1 MQDTLNNALESNF
14 TRIPNS
20 VIVDP
25 VFNGRRD
32 GAFRAWVLMASKP
45 QGFQFYTEV
54 LARELDISRQAMA
67 DRMDYLVEHDYL
79 IKQPYRS
86 SGGQRANAWTVVI
99 PEIAMSIRTNM
110 AQPNMVRTNMAQL
123 DTNKKD
129 PKQEVLINK
138 IDKEQLR
145 TDERIDNFSN
155 RELDY
160 SANQNMSSLSVPNA
174 SAIQTIEKA
183 ISDNGFDYSTGPYQ
197 LKQKQ
202 DLLYYITND
211 GMQPELVAKAIDI
224 TRSSGKS
231 AAYYT
236 NGILENWLAQH
247 ILTLKQ
253 LETFEAQKQG
263 VANKYGD
270 KQKKEIW

>member
-129 PKQEVLINK
+129 PKKEVLINK
-138 IDKEQLR
+138 IDKLTNGERR
-145 TDERIDNFSN
+145 TDETDDNYSNSVATAATVINRSITDNGLDFAFGPIQRQELIEYVTEDGMDAEVVADAIKLTKDSNQSSFKYTDGILKNRLAKHLLTMSAVIDNEKKRN
-155 RELDY
+155 Y
-160 SANQNMSSLSVPNA
+160 A
-174 SAIQTIEKA
+174 S
-183 ISDNGFDYSTGPYQ
+183 D
-197 LKQKQ
+197 
-202 DLLYYITND
+202 
-211 GMQPELVAKAIDI
+211 
-224 TRSSGKS
+224 
-231 AAYYT
+231 
-236 NGILENWLAQH
+236 
-247 ILTLKQ
+247 
-253 LETFEAQKQG
+253 
-263 VANKYGD
+263 KYGD

>member
-110 AQPNMVRTNMAQL
+110 APPNMVRTNMAQL

-138 IDKEQLR
+138 IDKLTNGERR
-145 TDERIDNFSN
+145 TDETDDNYSNSVATAATVINRSITDNDLDFAFGPIQRQELVEYVTEDGMDVDVVADAIKLTKDSNQSSFKYTDGILKNRLAKHLLTMSAVIDNEKKRN
-155 RELDY
+155 Y
-160 SANQNMSSLSVPNA
+160 A
-174 SAIQTIEKA
+174 S
-183 ISDNGFDYSTGPYQ
+183 D
-197 LKQKQ
+197 
-202 DLLYYITND
+202 
-211 GMQPELVAKAIDI
+211 
-224 TRSSGKS
+224 
-231 AAYYT
+231 
-236 NGILENWLAQH
+236 
-247 ILTLKQ
+247 
-253 LETFEAQKQG
+253 
-263 VANKYGD
+263 KYGD

>member
-110 AQPNMVRTNMAQL
+110 AQPNMVQTNMDRL

-138 IDKEQLR
+138 IDKLANSERR
-145 TDERIDNFSN
+145 TDKTDDNYSNSAATAAMVINRSITDNDLDFAFGPIQRQELIEYVTEDGMDADVVADAIKLTKDSNQSSFKYTDGILKNRLAKHLLTMSAVIDNEKKRN
-155 RELDY
+155 Y
-160 SANQNMSSLSVPNA
+160 A
-174 SAIQTIEKA
+174 S
-183 ISDNGFDYSTGPYQ
+183 D
-197 LKQKQ
+197 
-202 DLLYYITND
+202 
-211 GMQPELVAKAIDI
+211 
-224 TRSSGKS
+224 
-231 AAYYT
+231 
-236 NGILENWLAQH
+236 
-247 ILTLKQ
+247 
-253 LETFEAQKQG
+253 
-263 VANKYGD
+263 KYGD
-270 KQKKEIW
+270 KQQKEIW

>member
-110 AQPNMVRTNMAQL
+110 AQPNMVQTNMARL

-138 IDKEQLR
+138 IDKLTNSERR
-145 TDERIDNFSN
+145 TDKTDDNYSNSAVTSAATVINRSITDNDLDFAFGPIQRQELIEYVTKDGMDADVVADAIKLTKDSNQSSFKYTDGILKNRLAKHLLTMSAVIDNEKKRN
-155 RELDY
+155 Y
-160 SANQNMSSLSVPNA
+160 A
-174 SAIQTIEKA
+174 S
-183 ISDNGFDYSTGPYQ
+183 D
-197 LKQKQ
+197 
-202 DLLYYITND
+202 
-211 GMQPELVAKAIDI
+211 
-224 TRSSGKS
+224 
-231 AAYYT
+231 
-236 NGILENWLAQH
+236 
-247 ILTLKQ
+247 
-253 LETFEAQKQG
+253 
-263 VANKYGD
+263 KYGD

>member
-110 AQPNMVRTNMAQL
+110 AQTNMVQTNMARL

-138 IDKEQLR
+138 IDKLANSERR
-145 TDERIDNFSN
+145 TDKTDDNYSNSAVTAAAMVINRSITDNDLDFAFGPIQRQELIEYVTEDGMDADVVADAIKLTKDGNQPSFKYTDGILKNRLAKHLLTMSAVIDNEKKRN
-155 RELDY
+155 Y
-160 SANQNMSSLSVPNA
+160 A
-174 SAIQTIEKA
+174 S
-183 ISDNGFDYSTGPYQ
+183 D
-197 LKQKQ
+197 
-202 DLLYYITND
+202 
-211 GMQPELVAKAIDI
+211 
-224 TRSSGKS
+224 
-231 AAYYT
+231 
-236 NGILENWLAQH
+236 
-247 ILTLKQ
+247 
-253 LETFEAQKQG
+253 
-263 VANKYGD
+263 KYGD

>member
-14 TRIPNS
+14 TRIPYS

-110 AQPNMVRTNMAQL
+110 VQPNMVRTNMAQL

-138 IDKEQLR
+138 IDKLTNGERR
-145 TDERIDNFSN
+145 TDETDDNYSNSVATTATVINRSITDNDLDFAFGPIQRQELVEYVTEDGMDVEVVADAIKLTKDSNQSSFKYTDGILKNRLAKHLLTMSAVIDNEKKRN
-155 RELDY
+155 Y
-160 SANQNMSSLSVPNA
+160 A
-174 SAIQTIEKA
+174 S
-183 ISDNGFDYSTGPYQ
+183 D
-197 LKQKQ
+197 
-202 DLLYYITND
+202 
-211 GMQPELVAKAIDI
+211 
-224 TRSSGKS
+224 
-231 AAYYT
+231 
-236 NGILENWLAQH
+236 
-247 ILTLKQ
+247 
-253 LETFEAQKQG
+253 
-263 VANKYGD
+263 KYGD

>member
-110 AQPNMVRTNMAQL
+110 AQPNMVQTNMARL

-138 IDKEQLR
+138 IDKLANSERR
-145 TDERIDNFSN
+145 TDKTDDNYSN
-155 RELDY
+155 
-160 SANQNMSSLSVPNA
+160 SAVTAMSVITQS
-174 SAIQTIEKA
+174 IT
-183 ISDNGFDYSTGPYQ
+183 DNGLDFVYGPLQRQQ
-197 LKQKQ
+197 LQE
-202 DLLYYITND
+202 YVTND
-211 GMQPELVAKAIDI
+211 GMDAEVVADAIKV
-224 TRSSGKS
+224 TRESNQNSFK
-231 AAYYT
+231 YT
-236 NGILENWLAQH
+236 DGILKNRLAKH
-247 ILTLKQ
+247 LLTMSAVIDNEKKRNY
-253 LETFEAQKQG
+253 ASD
-263 VANKYGD
+263 KYGD

>member
-110 AQPNMVRTNMAQL
+110 AQPNMARTNMAQL

-138 IDKEQLR
+138 IDKLTNGERR
-145 TDERIDNFSN
+145 TDETDDNYSNSVATAATVINRSITDNDLDFAFGPIQRQKLVEYVTEDGMDVDVIADAIKLTKDSNQPSFKYTDGILKNRLAKHLLTMSAVIDNEKKRN
-155 RELDY
+155 Y
-160 SANQNMSSLSVPNA
+160 A
-174 SAIQTIEKA
+174 S
-183 ISDNGFDYSTGPYQ
+183 D
-197 LKQKQ
+197 
-202 DLLYYITND
+202 
-211 GMQPELVAKAIDI
+211 
-224 TRSSGKS
+224 
-231 AAYYT
+231 
-236 NGILENWLAQH
+236 
-247 ILTLKQ
+247 
-253 LETFEAQKQG
+253 
-263 VANKYGD
+263 KYGD

>member
-110 AQPNMVRTNMAQL
+110 AQPNMVQTNMARL

-138 IDKEQLR
+138 IDKLANSERR
-145 TDERIDNFSN
+145 TDKTDDNYSNSAVTSAATVINRSITDNDLDFAFGPIQRQELIEYVTKDGMDADVVADAIRLTKDSNQSSFKYTDGILKNRLAKHLLTMSAVIDNEKKRN
-155 RELDY
+155 Y
-160 SANQNMSSLSVPNA
+160 A
-174 SAIQTIEKA
+174 S
-183 ISDNGFDYSTGPYQ
+183 D
-197 LKQKQ
+197 
-202 DLLYYITND
+202 
-211 GMQPELVAKAIDI
+211 
-224 TRSSGKS
+224 
-231 AAYYT
+231 
-236 NGILENWLAQH
+236 
-247 ILTLKQ
+247 
-253 LETFEAQKQG
+253 
-263 VANKYGD
+263 KYGD

>member
-110 AQPNMVRTNMAQL
+110 AQPNMVQTNMARL

-138 IDKEQLR
+138 IDSHKE
-145 TDERIDNFSN
+145 TDGRRPEQRIDNYSYGVPSN
-155 RELDY
+155 QELPQLPM
-160 SANQNMSSLSVPNA
+160 AQARLVIEQ
-174 SAIQTIEKA
+174 AIV
-183 ISDNGFDYSTGPYQ
+183 DNGFDYATGP
-197 LKQKQ
+197 
-202 DLLYYITND
+202 D
-211 GMQPELVAKAIDI
+211 
-224 TRSSGKS
+224 RKS
-231 AAYYT
+231 
-236 NGILENWLAQH
+236 
-247 ILTLKQ
+247 
-253 LETFEAQKQG
+253 
-263 VANKYGD
+263 VV
-270 KQKKEIW
+270 

>member
-110 AQPNMVRTNMAQL
+110 AQTNMVQTNMARL

-138 IDKEQLR
+138 IDSHKE
-145 TDERIDNFSN
+145 TDGRRPEQRIDNYSYDVPSN
-155 RELDY
+155 QELPQLPM
-160 SANQNMSSLSVPNA
+160 AQARLVIEQ
-174 SAIQTIEKA
+174 AIV
-183 ISDNGFDYSTGPYQ
+183 DNGFDYATGPYQ

-202 DLLYYITND
+202 SLLYYVSDD
-211 GMQPELVAKAIDI
+211 GMEPELVAKSIQL
-224 TRSSGKS
+224 TKERGGKS
-231 AAYYT
+231 FTYT
-236 NGILENWLAQH
+236 DRILSDWLAQH

-253 LETFEAQKQG
+253 LEAYEAQRQG

>member
-110 AQPNMVRTNMAQL
+110 VQPNMVRTNMAQL

-138 IDKEQLR
+138 IDKLTNGERR
-145 TDERIDNFSN
+145 TDKTDDNYSNSAATAATVINRSITDNDLDFAFGPIQRQELVEYVTEDGMDVDVVADAIKLTKDSNQSSFKYTDGILKNRLAKHLLTMSAVIDNEKKRN
-155 RELDY
+155 Y
-160 SANQNMSSLSVPNA
+160 A
-174 SAIQTIEKA
+174 S
-183 ISDNGFDYSTGPYQ
+183 D
-197 LKQKQ
+197 
-202 DLLYYITND
+202 
-211 GMQPELVAKAIDI
+211 
-224 TRSSGKS
+224 
-231 AAYYT
+231 
-236 NGILENWLAQH
+236 
-247 ILTLKQ
+247 
-253 LETFEAQKQG
+253 
-263 VANKYGD
+263 KYGD

>member
-110 AQPNMVRTNMAQL
+110 AQPNMVQTNMARL

-138 IDKEQLR
+138 IDKLANSERR
-145 TDERIDNFSN
+145 TDKTDDNYSNSAVTSAATVINRSITDNDLDFAFGPIQRQELIEYVTEDGMDADVVADAIKLTKDSNQSSFKYTDGILKNRLAKHLLTMSAVIDNEKKRN
-155 RELDY
+155 Y
-160 SANQNMSSLSVPNA
+160 A
-174 SAIQTIEKA
+174 S
-183 ISDNGFDYSTGPYQ
+183 D
-197 LKQKQ
+197 
-202 DLLYYITND
+202 
-211 GMQPELVAKAIDI
+211 
-224 TRSSGKS
+224 
-231 AAYYT
+231 
-236 NGILENWLAQH
+236 
-247 ILTLKQ
+247 
-253 LETFEAQKQG
+253 
-263 VANKYGD
+263 KYGD
-270 KQKKEIW
+270 KQQKEIW

>member
-123 DTNKKD
+123 NTNKKD

-138 IDKEQLR
+138 IDKLTNGGRR
-145 TDERIDNFSN
+145 TDETDDNYSNSVATAATVINRSITDNDLDFAFGPIQRQELVEYVTEDGMDVDVVADAIKLTKDSNQSSFKYTDGILKNRLAKHLLTMSAVIDNEKKRN
-155 RELDY
+155 Y
-160 SANQNMSSLSVPNA
+160 A
-174 SAIQTIEKA
+174 S
-183 ISDNGFDYSTGPYQ
+183 D
-197 LKQKQ
+197 
-202 DLLYYITND
+202 
-211 GMQPELVAKAIDI
+211 
-224 TRSSGKS
+224 
-231 AAYYT
+231 
-236 NGILENWLAQH
+236 
-247 ILTLKQ
+247 
-253 LETFEAQKQG
+253 
-263 VANKYGD
+263 KYGD

>member
-110 AQPNMVRTNMAQL
+110 AQPNMVQTNMARL

-138 IDKEQLR
+138 IDKLANSERR
-145 TDERIDNFSN
+145 TDKTDDNYSN
-155 RELDY
+155 SAVTSAATVINRSITDNDLDFAFGPIQRQEL
-160 SANQNMSSLSVPNA
+160 
-174 SAIQTIEKA
+174 IE
-183 ISDNGFDYSTGPYQ
+183 YVTE
-197 LKQKQ
+197 
-202 DLLYYITND
+202 D
-211 GMQPELVAKAIDI
+211 GMDADVVADAIKLTKDSNQ
-224 TRSSGKS
+224 SSFK
-231 AAYYT
+231 YT
-236 NGILENWLAQH
+236 DGILKIA
-247 ILTLKQ
+247 
-253 LETFEAQKQG
+253 
-263 VANKYGD
+263 
-270 KQKKEIW
+270 

>member
-123 DTNKKD
+123 NTNKKD

-138 IDKEQLR
+138 IDKLTNGERR
-145 TDERIDNFSN
+145 TDETDDNYSNSVATAATVINRSITDNDLDFAFGPIQRQELVEYVTEDGMDVDVVTDAIKLTKDSNQSSFKYTDGILKNRLAKHLLTMSAVIDNEKKRN
-155 RELDY
+155 Y
-160 SANQNMSSLSVPNA
+160 A
-174 SAIQTIEKA
+174 S
-183 ISDNGFDYSTGPYQ
+183 D
-197 LKQKQ
+197 
-202 DLLYYITND
+202 
-211 GMQPELVAKAIDI
+211 
-224 TRSSGKS
+224 
-231 AAYYT
+231 
-236 NGILENWLAQH
+236 
-247 ILTLKQ
+247 
-253 LETFEAQKQG
+253 
-263 VANKYGD
+263 KYGD

>member
-110 AQPNMVRTNMAQL
+110 VQPNMVRTNMAQL

-138 IDKEQLR
+138 IDKLTNSERR
-145 TDERIDNFSN
+145 TDKTDDNYSNSAVTAATVINRSITDNDLDFAFGPIQRQELVEYVTEDGMDAEVVTDAIKLTKDSNQSSFKYTDGILKNRLAKHLLTMSAVIDNEKKRN
-155 RELDY
+155 Y
-160 SANQNMSSLSVPNA
+160 A
-174 SAIQTIEKA
+174 S
-183 ISDNGFDYSTGPYQ
+183 D
-197 LKQKQ
+197 
-202 DLLYYITND
+202 
-211 GMQPELVAKAIDI
+211 
-224 TRSSGKS
+224 
-231 AAYYT
+231 
-236 NGILENWLAQH
+236 
-247 ILTLKQ
+247 
-253 LETFEAQKQG
+253 
-263 VANKYGD
+263 KYGD

>member
-110 AQPNMVRTNMAQL
+110 AQPNMARTNMAQL

-138 IDKEQLR
+138 IDKLTNGERR
-145 TDERIDNFSN
+145 TDETDDNYSNSVATAATVINRSITDNDLDFAFGPIQRQELVEYVTEDGMDVEVVADAIKLTKDSNQSSFKYTDGILKNRLAKHLLTMSAVIDNEKKRN
-155 RELDY
+155 Y
-160 SANQNMSSLSVPNA
+160 A
-174 SAIQTIEKA
+174 S
-183 ISDNGFDYSTGPYQ
+183 D
-197 LKQKQ
+197 
-202 DLLYYITND
+202 
-211 GMQPELVAKAIDI
+211 
-224 TRSSGKS
+224 
-231 AAYYT
+231 
-236 NGILENWLAQH
+236 
-247 ILTLKQ
+247 
-253 LETFEAQKQG
+253 
-263 VANKYGD
+263 KYGD

>member
-110 AQPNMVRTNMAQL
+110 AQPNMVQTNMARL

-138 IDKEQLR
+138 IDKLANSERR
-145 TDERIDNFSN
+145 TDKTDDNYSNSAVTSAATVINRSITDNDLDFAFGPIQRQELIEYVTEDGMDADVVADAIKLTKDTNQSSFKYTDGILKNRLAKHLLTMSAVIDNEKKRN
-155 RELDY
+155 Y
-160 SANQNMSSLSVPNA
+160 A
-174 SAIQTIEKA
+174 S
-183 ISDNGFDYSTGPYQ
+183 D
-197 LKQKQ
+197 
-202 DLLYYITND
+202 
-211 GMQPELVAKAIDI
+211 
-224 TRSSGKS
+224 
-231 AAYYT
+231 
-236 NGILENWLAQH
+236 
-247 ILTLKQ
+247 
-253 LETFEAQKQG
+253 
-263 VANKYGD
+263 KYGD

>member
-110 AQPNMVRTNMAQL
+110 AQPNMVQTNMARL
-123 DTNKKD
+123 DTNKKN

-138 IDKEQLR
+138 IDKLANSERR
-145 TDERIDNFSN
+145 TDKTDDNYSNSAVTSAATVINRSITDNDLDFAFGPIQRQELIEYVTEDGMDADVVADAIKLTKDSNQSSFKYTDGILKNRLAKHLLTMSAVIDNEKKRN
-155 RELDY
+155 Y
-160 SANQNMSSLSVPNA
+160 A
-174 SAIQTIEKA
+174 S
-183 ISDNGFDYSTGPYQ
+183 D
-197 LKQKQ
+197 
-202 DLLYYITND
+202 
-211 GMQPELVAKAIDI
+211 
-224 TRSSGKS
+224 
-231 AAYYT
+231 
-236 NGILENWLAQH
+236 
-247 ILTLKQ
+247 
-253 LETFEAQKQG
+253 
-263 VANKYGD
+263 KYGD

>member
-110 AQPNMVRTNMAQL
+110 AQTNMVQTNMARL

-138 IDKEQLR
+138 IDKLANSERR
-145 TDERIDNFSN
+145 TDRTDDNYSNSAVTAAAMVINRSITDNDLDFAFGPIQRQELIEYVTEDGMDADVVADAIKLTKDGNQPSFKYTDGILKNRLAKHLLTMSAVIDNEKKRN
-155 RELDY
+155 Y
-160 SANQNMSSLSVPNA
+160 A
-174 SAIQTIEKA
+174 S
-183 ISDNGFDYSTGPYQ
+183 D
-197 LKQKQ
+197 
-202 DLLYYITND
+202 
-211 GMQPELVAKAIDI
+211 
-224 TRSSGKS
+224 
-231 AAYYT
+231 
-236 NGILENWLAQH
+236 
-247 ILTLKQ
+247 
-253 LETFEAQKQG
+253 
-263 VANKYGD
+263 KYGD